1 MHVQTTD
8 TWTGAEARQIEEHE
22 TRTQAYAIVD
32 LPAALRAQTQ
42 IERIDR
48 AFEHRW
54 ITDLRLRWTPGRW
67 GAEVGYQRGSR
78 TLVDGVETQRTNGTA
93 NRLSTRATYQIDGR
107 IWLGFGT
114 GWDLDPGDIIYDGSG
129 LTLLL
134 AY

>member
-1 MHVQTTD
+1 
-8 TWTGAEARQIEEHE
+8 
-22 TRTQAYAIVD
+22 
-32 LPAALRAQTQ
+32 
-42 IERIDR
+42 
-48 AFEHRW
+48 
-54 ITDLRLRWTPGRW
+54 
-67 GAEVGYQRGSR
+67 VGYQRGSR